1 MPISSESVFQEVG
14 LSRNESS
21 DLVETILAEVVE
33 ALARGESVKISSF
46 GSFTVRDKGQRVGRN
61 PKTGQEVPILP
72 RRVLVFRA
80 SNVLK
85 SLINGAPGE
94 SWQGVVGDDVGGS
107 DMAVSVQ
114 AVERRVEK
122 SAQAFRTI
130 SEVATELDVPQH
142 VLRFWESKFSQVR
155 PLKRG
160 GGRRY
165 YRPEDIDLLRRIRS
179 LLYDD
184 GYTIKGVQRL
194 LKEGRGRLPC
204 SSASTLAA
212 ESALESLRI
221 VSARAEAMAAGHAP
235 PLPRTGPQPSTT
247 TPRAAMLDL
256 HKRREI
262 ETVLEDLEQAL
273 TQLRTH
279 SEGSKTRQRQDAAC
293 STSGSS
299 RDSTRLPDQVVVAR
313 TIAITT

>member
-1 MPISSESVFQEVG
+1 
-14 LSRNESS
+14 
-21 DLVETILAEVVE
+21 
-33 ALARGESVKISSF
+33 
-46 GSFTVRDKGQRVGRN
+46 
-61 PKTGQEVPILP
+61 
-72 RRVLVFRA
+72 
-80 SNVLK
+80 
-85 SLINGAPGE
+85 
-94 SWQGVVGDDVGGS
+94 
-107 DMAVSVQ
+107 MAVSVQ
-114 AVERRVEK
+114 TVERRVEK

-165 YRPEDIDLLRRIRS
+165 YRPEDIDLLRSIRT

-194 LKEGRGRLPC
+194 LKEGRGRLPQQRMD
-204 SSASTLAA
+204 LAA

-221 VSARAEAMAAGHAP
+221 VSARAEAMTAGARQ

-247 TPRAAMLDL
+247 TPRAAVLDL

-273 TQLRTH
+273 TQLR
-279 SEGSKTRQRQDAAC
+279 
-293 STSGSS
+293 ST
-299 RDSTRLPDQVVVAR
+299 LKAQN
-313 TIAITT
+313 